1 MAARSPQFHAPI
13 FLGSAFLVMGV
24 AIVEKLLN
32 LFGRSIPFVN
42 VFPRQLLEWAVALL
56 VFEIALSIRQ
66 MIEIRLDER
75 RGSEEEARPGMN

>member
-1 MAARSPQFHAPI
+1 MAARTPQFHAPI
-13 FLGSAFLVMGV
+13 FLGSAFLVMGI
-24 AIVEKLLN
+24 AFMEKFLN

-42 VFPRQLLEWAVALL
+42 VFPRQLLEWAVTLL

-75 RGSEEEARPGMN
+75 RGAEPEAPSGVN